1 MNHHVNPSNNLTALR
16 WLAAL
21 MVLYAHAFEFLGQK
35 PPHFLGM
42 LHIGPLGVWIFFSIS
57 GYLIMQSWMNDP
69 HLLRF
74 LAKRAL
80 RIFPALFVCIVLC
93 AFVLGPALSTLDL
106 PAYFQHPLTWGYL
119 ANIFLYINFHLPGVF
134 ADNKHLSAVNGSLWS
149 LPVEFFMYLVVA
161 MAGILKAP
169 RWVWPLLGLLVIL
182 LAQLWA
188 ISASQAPNFYRTDV
202 RQVVICGSFF
212 IVGAAFY
219 RYNIERF
226 FNLSSVGTISIA
238 WICLASVPD
247 LFLLSGWII
256 LPFIALGFGLSQG
269 RWLSQ
274 FAAYDY
280 SYGIYI
286 YAFPVQQTLV
296 FLYPQQTVNEHLV
309 SAILVTLGL
318 AALSW
323 HLVEKRVLKLKPYAS
338 SKAAA
343 VSQTN
348 RSRPFE

>member
-16 WLAAL
+16 WLASL
-21 MVLYAHAFEFLGQK
+21 MVLYSHAFVFLGQQH
-35 PPHFLGM
+35 PHFLGM
-42 LHIGPLGVWIFFSIS
+42 IPIGPLGVWIFFSIS

-74 LAKRAL
+74 LTKRAL
-80 RIFPALFVCIVLC
+80 RIFPALVVCILLS
-93 AFVLGPALSTLDL
+93 ALVLGPVLSTLSL
-106 PAYFQHPLTWGYL
+106 SAYFQHPLTWGYL
-119 ANIFLYINFHLPGVF
+119 DNIFLFITYPLPGVF
-134 ADNKHLSAVNGSLWS
+134 ADNKHANAVNGSLWS

-161 MAGILKAP
+161 MVGFLKAP

-188 ISASQAPNFYRTDV
+188 ISASQVPIVYRTDV

-226 FNLSSVGTISIA
+226 FNLSSVGAMTIA
-238 WICLASVPD
+238 WLCLASVPD
-247 LFLLSGWII
+247 LFLLSGWLV
-256 LPFIALGFGLSQG
+256 LPFIALGFGLSKG
-269 RWLSQ
+269 LWLSQ
-274 FAAYDY
+274 LTAHDY

-296 FLYPQQTVNEHLV
+296 FLYPQQTVSEHLI
-309 SAILVTLGL
+309 SATLITVAL

-323 HLVEKRVLKLKPYAS
+323 HLVEKRALKLKPYAS
-338 SKAAA
+338 AKS
-343 VSQTN
+343 
-348 RSRPFE
+348 